1 MLFCIFVEVLGPVV
15 APWAEPAVGK
25 SGAADRAFLDLS
37 YRLAD
42 FSALSVRRFFAFLQP
57 RRIEAQHEILRQSVA
72 VFELLAEV
80 RQGAAC
86 GNGLGLA
93 FPSLPVYFVV
103 EGEYWS
109 GVSIFV
115 FHRFYFLAGVC
126 FI

>member
-1 MLFCIFVEVLGPVV
+1 MLFYLFVEVFSSVV
-15 APWAEPAVGK
+15 APWAESAVGQ
-25 SGAADRAFLDLS
+25 SCAADGAFLDRG

-42 FSALSVRRFFAFLQP
+42 FSALNVRRFFAFLQP

-103 EGEYWS
+103 EGEYRS
-109 GVSIFV
+109 GVPIYV